1 MLQAGG
7 EPNLSKPV
15 CSKGNNPTQAELQLT
30 NFSFQKVILY
40 LP

>member
-15 CSKGNNPTQAELQLT
+15 CSKGNATEAELQLT
-30 NFSFQKVILY
+30 NF
-40 LP
+40 

>member
-30 NFSFQKVILY
+30 NFSLLKIILY

>member
-7 EPNLSKPV
+7 VPNLSKPV
-15 CSKGNNPTQAELQLT
+15 CSKGNATEAELQLA
-30 NFSFQKVILY
+30 NFCFLKIIQF